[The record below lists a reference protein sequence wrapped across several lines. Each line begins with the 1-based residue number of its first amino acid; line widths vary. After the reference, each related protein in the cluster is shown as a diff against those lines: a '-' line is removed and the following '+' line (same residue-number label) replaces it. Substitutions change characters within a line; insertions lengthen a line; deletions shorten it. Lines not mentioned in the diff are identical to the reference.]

1 MFFQRADPE
10 NKLSNISSSQKTLA
24 KTMPHKREY
33 QDLPQK
39 YAHNSAETNIS
50 EADRISVGET
60 QQMQEAIEQ
69 LKQDLKASESRFR
82 NAIAKN
88 ADGIA
93 IVNKQGLVCFA
104 NPSAE
109 ALFNC
114 KAEELLGQAF
124 FGNLVVEG
132 SACEIEM
139 DTDIIPHV
147 GETET
152 PGMRVIQTEVEAI
165 RKHKANA
172 VVEMRVVETEWEGE
186 MAYLAT
192 LRDITDRKRAEEMLW
207 LYDRAMAATSIG
219 VTISDATNPEHPIIY
234 CNPAFENMTGYRR
247 EEIIGNNCRFLQG
260 SDTDSEALE
269 IIRQALKTE
278 SECQVILKNYR
289 KNGTIFWNALSV
301 SPVRDKTG
309 KLTHF
314 IGIQRDITDRKEAEE
329 ALQHSEAQ
337 SREQSAR
344 LAAALDE
351 LKNTHSQLVQSEKLS
366 SLGLLIAGVA
376 HEINNPVTF
385 IHGNLTH
392 LKDYTEDLFDLLK
405 LYQQQYPNPVA
416 EIQHQIENKDI
427 DFLSEDLPKIL
438 SSMSVGVDRICQIVQ
453 SLRNFSRHDDSQMK
467 PVNLHEGIDT
477 TLLILNHR
485 LKGNGEMPSIEIIK
499 QYGKLPLV
507 ECFAGP
513 INQVFMNILSNAIDA
528 LDDENITQNIQQ
540 IPENFRQIRIYTKV
554 VRDFVEIKIADNG
567 PGMTEEVK
575 QRIFDTF
582 FTTKP
587 IGKGTGM
594 GLSIS
599 YQIIV
604 ERHKGEFYCTSEAG
618 KGTEFTIKI
627 AIAHEISALDK
638 TAVETAPTQAKPA
651 SAG

>member
-1 MFFQRADPE
+1 MFFQQAEPE
-10 NKLSNISSSQKTLA
+10 NQLGNISTTQKTLA
-24 KTMPHKREY
+24 NNMTPKRDR

-39 YAHNSAETNIS
+39 SADNSAEINLSHSHIIHVC
-50 EADRISVGET
+50 EM

-69 LKQDLKASESRFR
+69 LKQDLKASESRFK

-114 KAEELLGQAF
+114 KAEQLLGQAF

-132 SACEIEM
+132 SACDIEM
-139 DTDIIPHV
+139 DTDIIHQV

-165 RKHKANA
+165 RQHKANA

-207 LYDRAMAATSIG
+207 LYDRAMAATSTG

-234 CNPAFENMTGYRR
+234 CNPAFESMTGYRR
-247 EEIIGNNCRFLQG
+247 EEILGKNCRFLQG
-260 SDTDSEALE
+260 SDTDSKALE
-269 IIRQALKTE
+269 IIRQALKAE
-278 SECQVILKNYR
+278 SGCQVILKNYR
-289 KNGTIFWNALSV
+289 KDGTAFWNYFSI
-301 SPVRDKTG
+301 SPVRDRTG

-314 IGIQRDITDRKEAEE
+314 IGVQRDITDRKQAEE
-329 ALQHSEAQ
+329 ALQNSEAQ
-337 SREQSAR
+337 SREQSAQ
-344 LAAALDE
+344 LAAALEE
-351 LKNTHSQLVQSEKLS
+351 LKTTHSQLVQSEKMS

-376 HEINNPVTF
+376 HEINNPVSF
-385 IHGNLTH
+385 IHGNLAH
-392 LKDYTEDLFDLLK
+392 LKGYTQDLFQLLE
-405 LYQQQYPNPVA
+405 LYQQHYPNPVA
-416 EIQHQIENKDI
+416 EIQQKTADNDLE
-427 DFLSEDLPKIL
+427 FLAEDLPKIM
-438 SSMSVGVDRICQIVQ
+438 SSMSVGVERICQIVQ

-467 PVNLHEGIDT
+467 PVNLHEGIDS

-485 LKGNGEMPSIEIIK
+485 LKGNGEMPPIQIIK
-499 QYGKLPLV
+499 KYGNLPPI

-513 INQVFMNILSNAIDA
+513 INQVFMNIFSNAIDA
-528 LDDENITQNIQQ
+528 LDDGNIMPNFQEM
-540 IPENFRQIRIYTKV
+540 PKNFRQIIICTEV
-554 VRDFVEIKIADNG
+554 VGNFVEIKIADNG
-567 PGMTEEVK
+567 QGITEEVK

-587 IGKGTGM
+587 VGKGTGM

-604 ERHKGEFYCTSEAG
+604 ERHKGEFYCTSELG
-618 KGTEFTIKI
+618 KGTEFVIKMP
-627 AIAHEISALDK
+627 IAH
-638 TAVETAPTQAKPA
+638 
-651 SAG
+651 

>member
-1 MFFQRADPE
+1 MSFHEAHPE
-10 NKLSNISSSQKTLA
+10 NKLSNISSTQKTIAKNTIERINYQELPKKLA
-24 KTMPHKREY
+24 E
-33 QDLPQK
+33 
-39 YAHNSAETNIS
+39 NSAEANIS
-50 EADRISVGET
+50 EAYLVNLCEI

-69 LKQDLKASESRFR
+69 LEQDLKASESRFR

-132 SACEIEM
+132 SACDIEM
-139 DTDIIPHV
+139 DTDIIPQV
-147 GETET
+147 GETEAA
-152 PGMRVIQTEVEAI
+152 GMRVVQTEVAAI

-192 LRDITDRKRAEEMLW
+192 LRDVTDRKRAEEMLW
-207 LYDRAMAATSIG
+207 LYDRAMAATSTG
-219 VTISDATNPEHPIIY
+219 VTIFDATNPEHPIIY
-234 CNPAFENMTGYRR
+234 CNPAFESMTGYRR
-247 EEIIGNNCRFLQG
+247 AEIIGKNCRFLQG

-269 IIRQALKTE
+269 IIRQALQTE
-278 SECQVILKNYR
+278 SECKVILKNYR
-289 KNGTIFWNALSV
+289 KDGTAFWNCFSI
-301 SPVRDKTG
+301 SPVRDRTG

-314 IGIQRDITDRKEAEE
+314 IGIQRDITDRKKAEE
-329 ALQHSEAQ
+329 ALRNSEAQ
-337 SREQSAR
+337 SREQAVQ

-351 LKNTHSQLVQSEKLS
+351 LKNTHSQLIQSEKMS

-376 HEINNPVTF
+376 HEINNPVSF
-385 IHGNLTH
+385 IHGNLAY
-392 LKDYTEDLFDLLK
+392 LKDYTQDLFHLLE
-405 LYQQQYPNPVA
+405 LYQQHYPNPVA
-416 EIQHQIENKDI
+416 EIQQETEENDL
-427 DFLSEDLPKIL
+427 DFLAEDLPRIV
-438 SSMSVGVDRICQIVQ
+438 SSMSVGVERICQIVQ
-453 SLRNFSRHDDSQMK
+453 SLRNFARHDDSQMK
-467 PVNLHEGIDT
+467 PVNLHEGIDS

-485 LKGNGEMPSIEIIK
+485 LKGNGEKPPIQIVKE
-499 QYGKLPLV
+499 YGNLPLV

-513 INQVFMNILSNAIDA
+513 LNQVFMNILSNAIDA
-528 LDDENITQNIQQ
+528 LDDANSKQTFQEM
-540 IPENFRQIRIYTKV
+540 PENFRQIRICTEV
-554 VRDFVEIKIADNG
+554 VGNFVEIKIADTG
-567 PGMTEEVK
+567 PGITEEVQ

-587 IGKGTGM
+587 VGKGTGM

-604 ERHKGEFYCTSEAG
+604 EKHKGELYCTSELG
-618 KGTEFTIKI
+618 KGTEFIIKMP
-627 AIAHEISALDK
+627 IAH
-638 TAVETAPTQAKPA
+638 
-651 SAG
+651 

>member
-1 MFFQRADPE
+1 M
-10 NKLSNISSSQKTLA
+10 
-24 KTMPHKREY
+24 H
-33 QDLPQK
+33 
-39 YAHNSAETNIS
+39 
-50 EADRISVGET
+50 GE
-60 QQMQEAIEQ
+60 MEQ
-69 LKQDLKASESRFR
+69 LKQELKASESRFR

-132 SACEIEM
+132 SACDIEM
-139 DTDIIPHV
+139 DTDIIPQV
-147 GETET
+147 GETEAA
-152 PGMRVIQTEVEAI
+152 GMRVVQTEVEAI
-165 RKHKANA
+165 RRHKANA

-192 LRDITDRKRAEEMLW
+192 LRDVTDRKRAEEMLW
-207 LYDRAMAATSIG
+207 LYDRAMAATSTG
-219 VTISDATNPEHPIIY
+219 VTIADATKPEHPIIY
-234 CNPAFENMTGYRR
+234 CNPAFESMTGYRR
-247 EEIIGNNCRFLQG
+247 EEIIGKNSRFLQG

-269 IIRQALKTE
+269 IIRQALKTD

-289 KNGTIFWNALSV
+289 KDGTAFWNALSV
-301 SPVRDKTG
+301 SPVRDRTG

-314 IGIQRDITDRKEAEE
+314 IGVQRDITDRKQAEE
-329 ALQHSEAQ
+329 ALQNSEAQ
-337 SREQSAR
+337 SRKQSTQ

-351 LKNTHSQLVQSEKLS
+351 LQATHSQLVQSEKMS

-376 HEINNPVTF
+376 HEINNPVSF
-385 IHGNLTH
+385 IHGNLAY
-392 LKDYTEDLFDLLK
+392 LKDYSQDLLHLLK
-405 LYQQQYPNPVA
+405 LYQQHYPNPVPD
-416 EIQHQIENKDI
+416 IQQETEKNEL
-427 DFLSEDLPKIL
+427 DFLAEDLPKIL
-438 SSMSVGVDRICQIVQ
+438 SSMSIGVERICQIVQ

-467 PVNLHEGIDT
+467 PVNLHEGIDS

-485 LKGNGEMPSIEIIK
+485 LKGNGEMPPILIVK
-499 QYGKLPLV
+499 QYGDLPPV

-513 INQVFMNILSNAIDA
+513 INQVLMNILSNAIDA
-528 LDDENITQNIQQ
+528 LDDVNSQLTFEEMSENHSQ
-540 IPENFRQIRIYTKV
+540 IEICTEV
-554 VRDFVEIKIADNG
+554 VGNFVEIKISDNG
-567 PGMTEEVK
+567 PGITEEVK

-604 ERHKGEFYCTSEAG
+604 ERHNGKLYCTSELG
-618 KGTEFTIKI
+618 KGTEFTIKMPI
-627 AIAHEISALDK
+627 VH
-638 TAVETAPTQAKPA
+638 
-651 SAG
+651 

>member
-1 MFFQRADPE
+1 MFFHEADSE
-10 NKLSNISSSQKTLA
+10 NKVNNIKSTHKTLL
-24 KTMPHKREY
+24 KKMNERMDY
-33 QDLPQK
+33 QELPKKIADDSTEANYSQ
-39 YAHNSAETNIS
+39 SDSIS
-50 EADRISVGET
+50 ICEM
-60 QQMQEAIEQ
+60 QQMQAAIEQ
-69 LKQDLKASESRFR
+69 LERDLKASESRFR

-114 KAEELLGQAF
+114 KAEELLGQEF

-139 DTDIIPHV
+139 NTDIIPQV
-147 GETET
+147 GETEAA
-152 PGMRVIQTEVEAI
+152 GMRVVQTEVEAI

-172 VVEMRVVETEWEGE
+172 IVEMRVVETEWEGE

-234 CNPAFENMTGYRR
+234 CNPAFESMTGYRR
-247 EEIIGNNCRFLQG
+247 AEIIGKNCRFLQG

-289 KNGTIFWNALSV
+289 KDGTAFWNSFSI

-314 IGIQRDITDRKEAEE
+314 IGVQRDITDRKKAEE
-329 ALQHSEAQ
+329 ALLNSEAQ
-337 SREQSAR
+337 SREQSAQ

-351 LKNTHSQLVQSEKLS
+351 LKNTHSHLVQSEKMS

-376 HEINNPVTF
+376 HEINNPVSF
-385 IHGNLTH
+385 IHGNLAY
-392 LKDYTEDLFDLLK
+392 LKDYTQDLFHLLE
-405 LYQQQYPNPVA
+405 LYQQHYPNPVA
-416 EIQHQIENKDI
+416 EIQQKTAENDL
-427 DFLSEDLPKIL
+427 DFLAEDLPKIM
-438 SSMSVGVDRICQIVQ
+438 SSMSVGVERICQIVQ

-467 PVNLHEGIDT
+467 PVNLHEGIDS

-485 LKGNGEMPSIEIIK
+485 LKGNGEKPPIQIVKE
-499 QYGKLPLV
+499 YGNLPLV

-528 LDDENITQNIQQ
+528 LDDPNIREEFQEM
-540 IPENFRQIRIYTKV
+540 PENFRQIRICTAV
-554 VRDFVEIKIADNG
+554 IGNFVEIKIADTG
-567 PGMTEEVK
+567 QGITEEVK

-587 IGKGTGM
+587 VGKGTGM

-604 ERHKGEFYCTSEAG
+604 ERHQGEVYCTSELG
-618 KGTEFTIKI
+618 KGTEFVIKMP
-627 AIAHEISALDK
+627 IAH
-638 TAVETAPTQAKPA
+638 
-651 SAG
+651 

>member
-1 MFFQRADPE
+1 MFFQEQDPE
-10 NKLSNISSSQKTLA
+10 NKLSNISSHPQKTA
-24 KTMPHKREY
+24 KNMTAQTNY
-33 QDLPQK
+33 QDLTENLPE
-39 YAHNSAETNIS
+39 NSGETNIS
-50 EADRISVGET
+50 EAYIVNLCEL
-60 QQMQEAIEQ
+60 QQMHGEMQQ

-93 IVNKQGLVCFA
+93 IVNKRGLVCFA

-114 KAEELLGQAF
+114 KAEELLGQEF

-132 SACEIEM
+132 SACDIEM
-139 DTDIIPHV
+139 DTDIIPQV
-147 GETET
+147 GETEAA
-152 PGMRVIQTEVEAI
+152 GMRVVQTEVEAI

-186 MAYLAT
+186 IAYLAT
-192 LRDITDRKRAEEMLW
+192 LRDVTDRKRAEEMLW
-207 LYDRAMAATSIG
+207 LYDRAMAATSTG
-219 VTISDATNPEHPIIY
+219 VTIADATKPEYPIIY
-234 CNPAFENMTGYRR
+234 CNPAFESMTGYRR
-247 EEIIGNNCRFLQG
+247 EEILGKNSRFLQG

-269 IIRQALKTE
+269 IIRQALKTN

-289 KNGTIFWNALSV
+289 KDGTAFWNALSV
-301 SPVRDKTG
+301 SPVRDRTG

-314 IGIQRDITDRKEAEE
+314 IGVQRDITDRKQAEE
-329 ALQHSEAQ
+329 ALQNSEAQ
-337 SREQSAR
+337 SREQSSQ

-351 LKNTHSQLVQSEKLS
+351 LQATHSQLVQSEKMS

-376 HEINNPVTF
+376 HEINNPVSF
-385 IHGNLTH
+385 IHGNLAY
-392 LKDYTEDLFDLLK
+392 LKDYAQDLLHLLK
-405 LYQQQYPNPVA
+405 LYQQHYPNPVA
-416 EIQHQIENKDI
+416 DIQQETEKNEL
-427 DFLSEDLPKIL
+427 DFLAEDLPKIL
-438 SSMSVGVDRICQIVQ
+438 SSMSIGVERICQIVQ

-467 PVNLHEGIDT
+467 PVNLHEGIDS

-485 LKGNGEMPSIEIIK
+485 LKGNGEMRPILIVK
-499 QYGKLPLV
+499 QYGDLPPV

-528 LDDENITQNIQQ
+528 LNDPNSQLTFEEMSENPSQ
-540 IPENFRQIRIYTKV
+540 IKICTEV
-554 VRDFVEIKIADNG
+554 VGNFVEIKISDNG
-567 PGMTEEVK
+567 PGITEEVK

-599 YQIIV
+599 YQIIADK
-604 ERHKGEFYCTSEAG
+604 HKGKLDCTSELG
-618 KGTEFTIKI
+618 KGTEFTIKMPI
-627 AIAHEISALDK
+627 VH
-638 TAVETAPTQAKPA
+638 
-651 SAG
+651 

>member
-1 MFFQRADPE
+1 MNNRMDCQE
-10 NKLSNISSSQKTLA
+10 
-24 KTMPHKREY
+24 
-33 QDLPQK
+33 LPQK
-39 YAHNSAETNIS
+39 IADDCIESNFGQSDSIS
-50 EADRISVGET
+50 ICEM
-60 QQMQEAIEQ
+60 QQMQEVIEQ
-69 LKQDLKASESRFR
+69 LEQDLKASESRFR

-132 SACEIEM
+132 SACDIEM
-139 DTDIIPHV
+139 DTDIIPQV
-147 GETET
+147 GETEAA
-152 PGMRVIQTEVEAI
+152 GMRVVQTEVEAI
-165 RKHKANA
+165 RRHKANA

-192 LRDITDRKRAEEMLW
+192 LRDVTDRKRAEEMLW
-207 LYDRAMAATSIG
+207 LYDRAMAATSTG
-219 VTISDATNPEHPIIY
+219 VTIADATKPEYPIIY
-234 CNPAFENMTGYRR
+234 CNPAFESMTGYRR
-247 EEIIGNNCRFLQG
+247 EEILGKNCRFLQG

-269 IIRQALKTE
+269 IIRQALTTE

-289 KNGTIFWNALSV
+289 KDRTVFWNALSI

-314 IGIQRDITDRKEAEE
+314 IGVQRDITDRKQAEE
-329 ALQHSEAQ
+329 SLRNSEAQ
-337 SREQSAR
+337 SREQSAQ

-351 LKNTHSQLVQSEKLS
+351 LKNTHSQLVQSEKMS

-376 HEINNPVTF
+376 HEINNPVSF
-385 IHGNLTH
+385 IHGNLAY
-392 LKDYTEDLFDLLK
+392 LKDYIQDLFHLLE
-405 LYQQQYPNPVA
+405 LYQQHYPNPVA
-416 EIQHQIENKDI
+416 EIQQETAENELE
-427 DFLSEDLPKIL
+427 FLAEDLPKIM

-467 PVNLHEGIDT
+467 PVNLHEGIDS

-485 LKGNGEMPSIEIIK
+485 LKGNGEMPPIQIVKE
-499 QYGKLPLV
+499 YGNLPLV

-528 LDDENITQNIQQ
+528 LDDPNIREDFQEM
-540 IPENFRQIRIYTKV
+540 PENFRQIRICTEV
-554 VRDFVEIKIADNG
+554 TGNVVEIKIADTG
-567 PGMTEEVK
+567 PGITEEVK

-587 IGKGTGM
+587 VGKGTGM

-604 ERHKGEFYCTSEAG
+604 ERHKGELYCTSELG
-618 KGTEFTIKI
+618 KGTEFVIKMP
-627 AIAHEISALDK
+627 IAH
-638 TAVETAPTQAKPA
+638 
-651 SAG
+651 

>member
-1 MFFQRADPE
+1 MFFCKDYPE
-10 NKLSNISSSQKTLA
+10 NKLSDISSTQKTLA
-24 KTMPHKREY
+24 KNMNDTIDY
-33 QDLPQK
+33 QELPK
-39 YAHNSAETNIS
+39 KIAEHSAENNLS
-50 EADRISVGET
+50 EADNISVCEI
-60 QQMQEAIEQ
+60 QQIQEAMEK

-93 IVNKQGLVCFA
+93 IVSKQGLVCFV

-114 KAEELLGQAF
+114 KAEKLLGQVF
-124 FGNLVVEG
+124 FGNLVAEG
-132 SACEIEM
+132 SACDIEM
-139 DTDIIPHV
+139 ATDIIPQV
-147 GETET
+147 GETEAA
-152 PGMRVIQTEVEAI
+152 GMRVIQTEVEAI

-186 MAYLAT
+186 IAYLAT

-207 LYDRAMAATSIG
+207 LYDRAIAATSIG

-234 CNPAFENMTGYRR
+234 CNPAFESMTGYRR
-247 EEIIGNNCRFLQG
+247 EEIIGKNCRFLQG
-260 SDTDSEALE
+260 SDTDSDALE
-269 IIRQALKTE
+269 IIRQALKTN

-289 KNGTIFWNALSV
+289 KDGTVFWNALSI
-301 SPVRDKTG
+301 SPVRDKKG

-314 IGIQRDITDRKEAEE
+314 IGVQRDITDRKQAEE
-329 ALQHSEAQ
+329 ALQNSEAQ
-337 SREQSAR
+337 SRKQSAQ
-344 LAAALDE
+344 LAATLDE
-351 LKNTHSQLVQSEKLS
+351 LETTHSQLVQSEKMS

-376 HEINNPVTF
+376 HEINNPVSF
-385 IHGNLTH
+385 IHGNLAH
-392 LKDYTEDLFDLLK
+392 LKGYTEDLFHLVE
-405 LYQQQYPNPVA
+405 LYQQHYPNPIP
-416 EIQHQIENKDI
+416 EIQQEREDNEL
-427 DFLSEDLPKIL
+427 DFLAEDLPKIL

-467 PVNLHEGIDT
+467 SVNLHEGIDS

-485 LKGNGEMPSIEIIK
+485 LKGSGEIPPIQIVKE
-499 QYGKLPLV
+499 YGNLPPV

-528 LDDENITQNIQQ
+528 LDDGNITQNIQQ
-540 IPENFRQIRIYTKV
+540 IPDNFRQIRICTEV
-554 VRDFVEIKIADNG
+554 VGNFVEIKIADNG
-567 PGMTEEVK
+567 LGMTEEVK

-604 ERHKGEFYCTSEAG
+604 ERHNGEFYCTSELG

-627 AIAHEISALDK
+627 AIAH
-638 TAVETAPTQAKPA
+638 
-651 SAG
+651 

>member
-1 MFFQRADPE
+1 MAGLNMSFQEADPK
-10 NKLSNISSSQKTLA
+10 NNLSNISSSQKATTKNMIQRKNYQNLPTNLA
-24 KTMPHKREY
+24 E
-33 QDLPQK
+33 
-39 YAHNSAETNIS
+39 NSADTSIS
-50 EADRISVGET
+50 EAYLVNLCQL
-60 QQMQEAIEQ
+60 QQMQIAMEQ

-93 IVNKQGLVCFA
+93 IVNKRGLVCFA

-132 SACEIEM
+132 SACDIEM
-139 DTDIIPHV
+139 DTDIIPQV
-147 GETET
+147 GETDAA
-152 PGMRVIQTEVEAI
+152 GMRVVKTEVEAI
-165 RKHKANA
+165 SKHKANA

-192 LRDITDRKRAEEMLW
+192 LRDVTDRKRAEEMLW
-207 LYDRAMAATSIG
+207 LYDRAMAATSTG

-234 CNPAFENMTGYRR
+234 CNPAFESMTGYRR
-247 EEIIGNNCRFLQG
+247 EEIIGENCRFLQG
-260 SDTDSEALE
+260 IDTDSEALE
-269 IIRQALKTE
+269 IIRQALQTD

-289 KNGTIFWNALSV
+289 KDGTAFWNALSV
-301 SPVRDKTG
+301 SPVRDSTG

-314 IGIQRDITDRKEAEE
+314 IGVQRDITDRKQAEE
-329 ALQHSEAQ
+329 ALQKSEAQ
-337 SREQSAR
+337 SRQQAAQ
-344 LAAALDE
+344 LAATIEE
-351 LKNTHSQLVQSEKLS
+351 LKTTHSQLVQSEKMS

-376 HEINNPVTF
+376 HEINNPVSF
-385 IHGNLTH
+385 IYGNLAH
-392 LKDYTEDLFDLLK
+392 LKDYTQDLFHIVE
-405 LYQQQYPNPVA
+405 LYQQHYPNPVA
-416 EIQHQIENKDI
+416 EIQQEREDNEL
-427 DFLSEDLPKIL
+427 DFLAEDLPKIL

-467 PVNLHEGIDT
+467 PVNLHEGIDS

-485 LKGNGEMPSIEIIK
+485 LKGNGEKPPIQIVK
-499 QYGKLPLV
+499 QYGNLPPV
-507 ECFAGP
+507 ECFPGP

-528 LDDENITQNIQQ
+528 LDDGNIMQNLQEM
-540 IPENFRQIRIYTKV
+540 PEKFRQIRIYTEV
-554 VRDFVEIKIADNG
+554 VGDFVEIKIADTG
-567 PGMTEEVK
+567 PGITEEVK

-587 IGKGTGM
+587 VGKGTGM

-604 ERHKGEFYCTSEAG
+604 ERHKGEFYCTSELG

-627 AIAHEISALDK
+627 AIAH
-638 TAVETAPTQAKPA
+638 
-651 SAG
+651 

>member
-1 MFFQRADPE
+1 MFFQQPDPE
-10 NKLSNISSSQKTLA
+10 NKLSNISSHPKKIA
-24 KTMPHKREY
+24 KDMSDRTNY
-33 QDLPQK
+33 QNLPK
-39 YAHNSAETNIS
+39 NSAETNIS
-50 EADRISVGET
+50 EAYIVNLCEL
-60 QQMQEAIEQ
+60 QQMQGEMEQ

-93 IVNKQGLVCFA
+93 IVNKRGLVCFA

-124 FGNLVVEG
+124 FGNLVVES
-132 SACEIEM
+132 SACDIEM
-139 DTDIIPHV
+139 DADIIPQV
-147 GETET
+147 GETEAA
-152 PGMRVIQTEVEAI
+152 GMRVVQTEVEAI

-172 VVEMRVVETEWEGE
+172 VVEMRVAETEWEGE

-207 LYDRAMAATSIG
+207 LYDRAMAATSTG
-219 VTISDATNPEHPIIY
+219 VTIADATNPEHPVIY
-234 CNPAFENMTGYRR
+234 CNPAFESITGYRR
-247 EEIIGNNCRFLQG
+247 EEILGKNCRFLQG
-260 SDTDSEALE
+260 KDTDSKALE
-269 IIRQALKTE
+269 IIRKALRTD

-289 KNGTIFWNALSV
+289 KDGTTFWNALSV
-301 SPVRDKTG
+301 SPVRDRSG

-314 IGIQRDITDRKEAEE
+314 IGVQRDITDRKQAEE
-329 ALQHSEAQ
+329 ALQNSEAQ
-337 SREQSAR
+337 SRQQSSQ

-351 LKNTHSQLVQSEKLS
+351 LQTTHSQLVQSEKMS

-376 HEINNPVTF
+376 HEINNPVSF
-385 IHGNLTH
+385 IHGNLAY
-392 LKDYTEDLFDLLK
+392 LKDYTQDLLHLLT
-405 LYQQQYPNPVA
+405 LYQQHYPNPVP
-416 EIQHQIENKDI
+416 EIQQETQENEL
-427 DFLSEDLPKIL
+427 DFLAEDLPKIL
-438 SSMSVGVDRICQIVQ
+438 SSMSIGVERICQIVQ

-467 PVNLHEGIDT
+467 PMNLHEGIDS

-485 LKGNGEMPSIEIIK
+485 LKGNGEMPPIEIIK
-499 QYGKLPLV
+499 QYGNLPPV

-528 LDDENITQNIQQ
+528 LDDVNSQLTFEQMSENPSQ
-540 IPENFRQIRIYTKV
+540 IEICTEV
-554 VRDFVEIKIADNG
+554 VGNFVEIKISDNG
-567 PGMTEEVK
+567 PGITEEVK

-604 ERHKGEFYCTSEAG
+604 ERHQGKLYCTSELG
-618 KGTEFTIKI
+618 KGTEFTIKMPI
-627 AIAHEISALDK
+627 VH
-638 TAVETAPTQAKPA
+638 
-651 SAG
+651 